1 MRNGALFRFWHRHA
15 RLFERGAQKEQRE
28 DQRGDLRD
36 RECEPDA
43 AQHAAQRQQIR
54 RRDEHHDLTRD
65 GDKHTVDAVAKCLA
79 RGTGHDAD
87 TGKYER
93 QTHDA
98 QRGRADLQH
107 GVRGVKHQQQL
118 FRNELEYEQTDH
130 HDRDGVDHAEADRLM
145 DTLRL
150 LRAIVIGNDRH
161 HAVIQ
166 TEHRHEHKALELEI
180 DAEHRDCRGRKRDED
195 QVHDEA
201 RQR

>member
-107 GVRGVKHQQQL
+107 GVRGVKHQQ
-118 FRNELEYEQTDH
+118 RYVPT
-130 HDRDGVDHAEADRLM
+130 
-145 DTLRL
+145 
-150 LRAIVIGNDRH
+150 
-161 HAVIQ
+161 
-166 TEHRHEHKALELEI
+166 ALW
-180 DAEHRDCRGRKRDED
+180 
-195 QVHDEA
+195 
-201 RQR
+201 